1 MRRTK
6 IRDRSARPPQPYLK
20 VHTMPSCDSET
31 LEKCVQD
38 PEYASAHWEVL
49 IEGVASS
56 DESILEPATEALE
69 NCGVLNSTALPK
81 LKALLESNSRAGLGS
96 QKLYWLCTLAGRFG
110 KQASGLQGL
119 VTEIA
124 TDRSLGLS
132 ARERAAWCLTEFG
145 TLESQHAEALKRSAT
160 DAPDR
165 LKRLMEL
172 AMGNAAIA

>member
-124 TDRSLGLS
+124 TDRSLDLS

-145 TLESQHAEALKRSAT
+145 TLESQHAEALKRSAA